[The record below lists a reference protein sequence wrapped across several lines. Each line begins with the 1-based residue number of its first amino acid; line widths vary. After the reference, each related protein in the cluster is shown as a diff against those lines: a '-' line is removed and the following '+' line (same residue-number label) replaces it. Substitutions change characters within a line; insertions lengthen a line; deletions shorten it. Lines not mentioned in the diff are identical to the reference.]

1 MDAELTYSMTYDNC
15 LLILHL
21 IHSQTHNTE
30 THYVYVF
37 YLMDLKISYFR
48 EQKKEK
54 KWASGC
60 PDIVEIPSLWDRS
73 AVQLSFKC

>member
-1 MDAELTYSMTYDNC
+1 
-15 LLILHL
+15 
-21 IHSQTHNTE
+21 
-30 THYVYVF
+30 
-37 YLMDLKISYFR
+37 MDLKISYFR

-54 KWASGC
+54 KLASGC